1 MSGILVYP
9 CAYMVA
15 LSGNFAAYPQACRH
29 KNVETRTDH
38 EKIQGALTCN
48 SRFFCFPMWNPQIL
62 ASC

>member
-48 SRFFCFPMWNPQIL
+48 SHFFCFPM
-62 ASC
+62 